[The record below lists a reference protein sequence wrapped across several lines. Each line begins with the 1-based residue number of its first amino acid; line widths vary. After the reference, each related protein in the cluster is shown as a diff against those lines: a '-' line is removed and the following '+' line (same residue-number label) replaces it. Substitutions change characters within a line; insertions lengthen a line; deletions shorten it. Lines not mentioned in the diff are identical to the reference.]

1 MWLVSDISVST
12 KTSVRGIR
20 RDKIQLLE
28 KVLVLVKEVAV
39 VEK

>member
-1 MWLVSDISVST
+1 MWLVSDISVLT
-12 KTSVRGIR
+12 KTSVFGTR
-20 RDKIQLLE
+20 RDKVQLLE

>member
-1 MWLVSDISVST
+1 MWVVSEISVST
-12 KTSVRGIR
+12 KTSVFVIR